1 MGTRPPQQGN
11 EPLRQRFAPTV
22 SIWRYTRKH
31 MSATAIN
38 TYDDFKEHIRTAV
51 EGQGMT
57 RGELANRMD
66 AEGILRA
73 HTVRC
78 LLGTPG
84 TRNGRRKPAFDS
96 ALAIAHAAGFELILR
111 KRKVRS

>member
-1 MGTRPPQQGN
+1 
-11 EPLRQRFAPTV
+11 
-22 SIWRYTRKH
+22 

-111 KRKVRS
+111 KRKVRL

>member
-1 MGTRPPQQGN
+1 M
-11 EPLRQRFAPTV
+11 F
-22 SIWRYTRKH
+22 RYTRKH
-31 MSATAIN
+31 MSAIN

-66 AEGILRA
+66 ADGILRA

>member
-1 MGTRPPQQGN
+1 
-11 EPLRQRFAPTV
+11 
-22 SIWRYTRKH
+22 

-57 RGELANRMD
+57 RGELGELANRMD
-66 AEGILRA
+66 ADGILRA

-111 KRKVRS
+111 KRKS

>member
-1 MGTRPPQQGN
+1 MN
-11 EPLRQRFAPTV
+11 
-22 SIWRYTRKH
+22 
-31 MSATAIN
+31 AILDRMN
-38 TYDDFKEHIRTAV
+38 DYDDFKSAIRTAL
-51 EGQGMT
+51 EARGST
-57 RGELANRMD
+57 RGELALRME